1 MKKFVLIVVVVM
13 SLFSCKKHV
22 PEARESLVAAPP
34 CITMAAYD
42 SLSTIALKAAW
53 LRDHGAE
60 VCPNLLNDAE
70 KVHLVV
76 DTTVVP
82 YPDAKTYIMK
92 WQTLDS
98 LVGTY
103 MYEKYVSFEVDTDRS
118 ITDVVL
124 VPEYKDN
131 GLCYSIPLFR
141 SIVDLYHLS
150 PTSEF
155 EFISAKVG
163 TNETIAIR
171 FKDDSTGDLIYYDN
185 SDMPQ

>member
-1 MKKFVLIVVVVM
+1 MRKFALIVVIM
-13 SLFSCKKHV
+13 LTLFSCKKHV

-34 CITMAAYD
+34 CITMAGYD

-70 KVHLVV
+70 KTHLVV

-82 YPDAKTYIMK
+82 YPDAKTYIMQ

-98 LVGTY
+98 LVGNY
-103 MYEKYVSFEVDTDRS
+103 MYQKYVSFEVDSDRS
-118 ITDVVL
+118 ITNVVL

-141 SIVDLYHLS
+141 SIVDLYQLS

-163 TNETIAIR
+163 PNETIAIR
-171 FKDDSTGDLIYYDN
+171 FKDNSTGDVIYYDYTIE
-185 SDMPQ
+185 PK